1 MPILE
6 RFSWTN
12 HMFPHYRVIAV
23 ISLLLAFLP
32 EANALL
38 WKSSDF
44 NCSVNLPDGTPQIN
58 PWLVMSPADPTGLA
72 GAHRKDFSAYVYLG
86 MVTEDDPHFAFN
98 EKSIDE
104 LQKRFFGAGLGFRHS
119 IEPISRHGVAGFR
132 LTGTHRFNATNYSI
146 VVDMFESNGKVY
158 EVAGLSKDETNPL
171 KDPDI
176 RSFMDSFRFI
186 GK

>member
-1 MPILE
+1 
-6 RFSWTN
+6 
-12 HMFPHYRVIAV
+12 MFPHPRVIAV
-23 ISLLLAFLP
+23 ISLLLASLP

-44 NCSVNLPDGTPQIN
+44 NCSVDLPDGTPQVE
-58 PWLVMSPADPTGLA
+58 PWLVMAPADPTGLT

-86 MVTEDDPHFAFN
+86 MVEEDDPHFKLD

-104 LQKRFFGAGLGFRHS
+104 LQKRFFGPGIGFRHT
-119 IEPISRHGVAGFR
+119 IEAINHHGVAGFR
-132 LTGTHRFNATNYSI
+132 LIGTHRFNANNYSI
-146 VVDMFESNGKVY
+146 VVDMFQSNGKVY
-158 EVAGLSKDETNPL
+158 EVAGLSKNEGNPL

-176 RSFMDSFRFI
+176 RSFMDSFRFL

>member
-1 MPILE
+1 
-6 RFSWTN
+6 
-12 HMFPHYRVIAV
+12 MFPHPRVIAV
-23 ISLLLAFLP
+23 VSSLLAFLP
-32 EANALL
+32 EANAFL

-44 NCSVNLPDGTPQIN
+44 NCSVNLPDGTPQVE
-58 PWLVMSPADPTGLA
+58 PWLVMTPADPTGLT
-72 GAHRKDFSAYVYLG
+72 GARRKDFSAYVYLG
-86 MVTEDDPHFAFN
+86 MVTEDDPHFKLD

-104 LQKRFFGAGLGFRHS
+104 LQKRFFGPGLGFRHT
-119 IEPISRHGVAGFR
+119 IEAFNHHGVAGFR

-158 EVAGLSKDETNPL
+158 ELAGLSKLETNPL

-176 RSFMDSFRFI
+176 RSFMDSFRFL

>member
-1 MPILE
+1 
-6 RFSWTN
+6 
-12 HMFPHYRVIAV
+12 MFPHPRVIAV
-23 ISLLLAFLP
+23 FSLLLASLP

-44 NCSVNLPDGTPQIN
+44 NCSVDLSEGTPQVE
-58 PWLVMSPADPTGLA
+58 PWLVMSPADPTGLT

-86 MVTEDDPHFAFN
+86 MVTEDDPHFKLEA
-98 EKSIDE
+98 KSIDK
-104 LQKRFFGAGLGFRHS
+104 LQKRFFGPGLGIRHT
-119 IEPISRHGVAGFR
+119 IEPIGVPGFR
-132 LTGTHRFNATNYSI
+132 LTGTHRFTQTNYSI

-158 EVAGLSKDETNPL
+158 EVAGLSKQETNPL

-176 RSFMDSFRFI
+176 RSFMDSFRLL

>member
-1 MPILE
+1 
-6 RFSWTN
+6 
-12 HMFPHYRVIAV
+12 MFPRPRVVVV
-23 ISLLLAFLP
+23 ILLLLVSIP

-44 NCSVNLPDGTPQIN
+44 NCSVDLPEGTPQIQ
-58 PWLVMSPADPTGLA
+58 PWAVMSPADPTGLT

-86 MVTEDDPHFAFN
+86 MVTEDDPHFKLD

-104 LQKRFFGAGLGFRHS
+104 LQRRFFGPGLGFRHTLEA
-119 IEPISRHGVAGFR
+119 INHHGLAGFR

-146 VVDMFESNGKVY
+146 VVDMFESNGRVY
-158 EVAGLSKDETNPL
+158 EVAGLSQLETNPL

-176 RSFMDSFRFI
+176 KTFMDSFRLL

>member
-1 MPILE
+1 
-6 RFSWTN
+6 
-12 HMFPHYRVIAV
+12 MFPHSKVVAV
-23 ISLLLAFLP
+23 ISLLLASLP

-44 NCSVNLPDGTPQIN
+44 NCSVNLPDGTPQVE
-58 PWLVMSPADPTGLA
+58 PWQVMTPADPTGLT

-86 MVTEDDPHFAFN
+86 MVTEDDPHFALN

-104 LQKRFFGAGLGFRHS
+104 LQKRFFGSGLGFRHT
-119 IEPISRHGVAGFR
+119 IEPINRHGMAGFR
-132 LTGTHRFNATNYSI
+132 LTGRHRYNATNYSI
-146 VVDMFESNGKVY
+146 VIDMFEADGKVY

-176 RSFMDSFRFI
+176 RSFMDSFRI